1 MSTTT
6 PAKPRKL
13 TPRQRKFVSEY
24 AKTLNGT
31 QAAIVAGYSPDTAAA
46 IASENLTKPEIAA
59 GVQERVSKALEL
71 ADCTADRTI
80 MELSRV
86 AYVDVGEITDEHG
99 NCKPLHE
106 ISEDARRAIAG
117 VEVIIKNAEAG
128 DGVTDKVHKIKMADK
143 VAALKVLAQYHGLL
157 VERREE
163 VHLHLHYVDRVSEIR
178 KVLAE
183 RRQGAIEVQAKT
195 VDSEG

>member
-13 TPRQRKFVSEY
+13 TPKQRKFVSEY
-24 AKTLNGT
+24 AKDLNGT
-31 QAAIVAGYSPDTAAA
+31 QAAVRAGYSPETATVL
-46 IASENLTKPEIAA
+46 ASETLRKPY
-59 GVQERVSKALEL
+59 VQEAVQARVSKALEL

-157 VERREE
+157 IEKREE
-163 VHLHLHYVDRVSEIR
+163 VHVHLHYVDRVSEIR

-183 RRQGAIEVQAKT
+183 RRQGAIDVEAKKVEEET
-195 VDSEG
+195 